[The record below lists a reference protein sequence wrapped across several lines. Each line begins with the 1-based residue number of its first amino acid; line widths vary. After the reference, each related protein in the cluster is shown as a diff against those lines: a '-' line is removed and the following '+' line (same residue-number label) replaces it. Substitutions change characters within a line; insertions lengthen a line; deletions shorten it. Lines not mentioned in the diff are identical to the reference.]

1 MNDHVVVGLFE
12 IAREHLWTRVS
23 RCDLCRRV
31 PPTVSASVKIYY
43 RPDAD
48 VDDTQEALVLLLE
61 LLLVKYLNRQDAF
74 FVHSPIPCVSVERK
88 RRRVWLWWRAC
99 NVHVEALVPI
109 GVQRLLDD
117 ARGARLLAIDGGY
130 GEGVGKSCGA
140 CVSDATKAK

>member
-12 IAREHLWTRVS
+12 IAREHL
-23 RCDLCRRV
+23 
-31 PPTVSASVKIYY
+31 VSASVKIYY

-74 FVHSPIPCVSVERK
+74 FVHS
-88 RRRVWLWWRAC
+88 
-99 NVHVEALVPI
+99 HVEALVPI

-130 GEGVGKSCGA
+130 GEGVGKSKHIALVESISGNDGDAQVGLA
-140 CVSDATKAK
+140 CAVHDAGDAQ